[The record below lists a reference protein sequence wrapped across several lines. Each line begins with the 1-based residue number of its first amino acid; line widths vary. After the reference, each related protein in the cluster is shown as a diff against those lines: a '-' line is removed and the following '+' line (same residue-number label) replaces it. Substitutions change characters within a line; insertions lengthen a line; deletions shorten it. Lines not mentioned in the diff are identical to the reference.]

1 MSAKRAATT
10 ELNHDNWD
18 QDDPDE
24 HEEMGTFK
32 PASKE
37 AIEKR
42 VIRTAKRRNQNTS
55 EGVKQGVFSG
65 FGGFSKAQPSSFDF
79 LANLTNGSKPVNG
92 SALSKTDTAVSS
104 SGSNNTLATSSPSG
118 SLFTLPVSSSS
129 SKTLFNPTSQSSS
142 LFGGSV
148 PTSSS
153 SLFTASKAD
162 STVGNFSFKSQSTK
176 LSDTTKTESTSVVSS
191 TMFGIPPNN
200 TEAKKSLFSTAPI
213 SSPFK
218 AQTVSK
224 PNTIISNSS
233 ITSKMENKSTDD
245 KSEESD
251 KKIRYYTKLKGLN
264 ESVSDWIKQHVEKTP
279 LCILSPIFKDYEKHL
294 KEIQAEYQGPDSN
307 DATKKHSESNTTI
320 GDSKA
325 EQNTMRSS
333 PFTGSSSLFS
343 NSNLKTNSTSPFSTQ
358 SSPNSFGEKG
368 INSVSSASSP
378 PKTQGFTFGLNSS
391 PQSSTLM
398 PNSTASTPFSF
409 GVGKPFSISN
419 FNAAKPTEE
428 EKNEDADDEPPKVE
442 YTPVVEKDSVYEK
455 KCKIFVKK
463 DGNFADR
470 GVGTLYIKKIEES
483 GKYQLLVRANTNLG
497 NVMLNLILA
506 SAIPTQRMGKNN
518 VMMVCIPTPDA
529 KPPPTSILIR
539 VKTSE
544 EADELLET
552 LNKYKM

>member
-1 MSAKRAATT
+1 MSAKRQATT
-10 ELNHDNWD
+10 ELNHENWD

-42 VIRTAKRRNQNTS
+42 VIRTAKRRNQNPS
-55 EGVKQGVFSG
+55 DGAKQGVFSG

-92 SALSKTDTAVSS
+92 STSSKTDTAVSS
-104 SGSNNTLATSSPSG
+104 SGSNSLATSRPSG
-118 SLFTLPVSSSS
+118 GLFTLPVSSSS
-129 SKTLFNPTSQSSS
+129 SKALFNATSQSSS

-162 STVGNFSFKSQSTK
+162 STVGNFSFKPQSTK
-176 LSDTTKTESTSVVSS
+176 SIDTTKTDSTSVVSS
-191 TMFGIPPNN
+191 TMFGIPHNN

-218 AQTVSK
+218 VQTVSS
-224 PNTIISNSS
+224 PNTITPNSS
-233 ITSKMENKSTDD
+233 ITSKTENKSTED

-251 KKIRYYTKLKGLN
+251 KKMRYYTKLKGLN

-307 DATKKHSESNTTI
+307 DATNKHSETTSI
-320 GDSKA
+320 IVGSKA
-325 EQNTMRSS
+325 EPTAMKSS

-343 NSNLKTNSTSPFSTQ
+343 SSNLKTNTTSPFSTQ

-378 PKTQGFTFGLNSS
+378 PKTQGFSFGINSS
-391 PQSSTLM
+391 PQSSTIM
-398 PNSTASTPFSF
+398 TNSTASTSFSF

-419 FNAAKPTEE
+419 FSAPKSTEE
-428 EKNEDADDEPPKVE
+428 EKNKEADDEPPKVE

-483 GKYQLLVRANTNLG
+483 EKYQLLVRANTNLG
-497 NVMLNLILA
+497 NVILNLILA
-506 SAIPTQRMGKNN
+506 TAIPTQRMGKNN

>member
-1 MSAKRAATT
+1 MSAKRSATT
-10 ELNHDNWD
+10 ELNHENWD

-42 VIRTAKRRNQNTS
+42 VIRTAKRRSQNPS
-55 EGVKQGVFSG
+55 EGAKQGVFSG

-92 SALSKTDTAVSS
+92 STSKTDTAVSS
-104 SGSNNTLATSSPSG
+104 SGSNSSLPTGSPSG
-118 SLFTLPVSSSS
+118 GLFTLPVSSSS
-129 SKTLFNPTSQSSS
+129 SKTLFSPTSQSSS

-148 PTSSS
+148 SASSS

-162 STVGNFSFKSQSTK
+162 STVGNFSFKPQSTK
-176 LSDTTKTESTSVVSS
+176 SSDTPKTESVSVVSS
-191 TMFGIPPNN
+191 TMFGIPANN

-218 AQTVSK
+218 AQTVSS
-224 PNTIISNSS
+224 PNITANSS
-233 ITSKMENKSTDD
+233 SASNTESKSTED

-251 KKIRYYTKLKGLN
+251 KKMRYYTKLKGLN

-294 KEIQAEYQGPDSN
+294 KEIQEEYQGSDSS
-307 DATKKHSESNTTI
+307 DVTKKHSETNSKTV
-320 GDSKA
+320 DSKA
-325 EQNTMRSS
+325 EQPATKSS

-343 NSNLKTNSTSPFSTQ
+343 SSNLQKANSTSPFSTQ

-368 INSVSSASSP
+368 INIASSASSP
-378 PKTQGFTFGLNSS
+378 PKSQGFSFGNNSS
-391 PQSSTLM
+391 PQSSSLM
-398 PNSTASTPFSF
+398 TNSTTTTPFSF
-409 GVGKPFSISN
+409 GAGKPFSISN
-419 FNAAKPTEE
+419 FNAPKSTEE

-518 VMMVCIPTPDA
+518 VMMVCIPTPDT
-529 KPPPTSILIR
+529 KPPPTSVLIR

>member
-1 MSAKRAATT
+1 MSAKRQATT
-10 ELNHDNWD
+10 ELNHENWD

-42 VIRTAKRRNQNTS
+42 VIRTAKRRNQNPS
-55 EGVKQGVFSG
+55 DGAKQGVFSG

-92 SALSKTDTAVSS
+92 STSSKTDTAVSS
-104 SGSNNTLATSSPSG
+104 SGSNSLATSRPSG
-118 SLFTLPVSSSS
+118 GLFTLPVSSSS
-129 SKTLFNPTSQSSS
+129 T
-142 LFGGSV
+142 
-148 PTSSS
+148 
-153 SLFTASKAD
+153 
-162 STVGNFSFKSQSTK
+162 
-176 LSDTTKTESTSVVSS
+176 
-191 TMFGIPPNN
+191 
-200 TEAKKSLFSTAPI
+200 PI

-218 AQTVSK
+218 VQTVSS
-224 PNTIISNSS
+224 PNTITPNSS
-233 ITSKMENKSTDD
+233 ITSKTENKSTED

-251 KKIRYYTKLKGLN
+251 KKMRYYTKLKGLN

-307 DATKKHSESNTTI
+307 DATNKHSETTSI
-320 GDSKA
+320 IVGSKA
-325 EQNTMRSS
+325 EPTAMKSS

-343 NSNLKTNSTSPFSTQ
+343 SSNLKTNTTSPFSTQ

-378 PKTQGFTFGLNSS
+378 PKTQGFSFGINSS
-391 PQSSTLM
+391 PQSSTIM
-398 PNSTASTPFSF
+398 TNSTASTSFSF

-419 FNAAKPTEE
+419 FSAPKSTEE
-428 EKNEDADDEPPKVE
+428 EKNKEADDEPPKVE

-483 GKYQLLVRANTNLG
+483 EKYQLLVRANTNLG
-497 NVMLNLILA
+497 NVILNLILA
-506 SAIPTQRMGKNN
+506 TAIPTQRMGKNN

>member
-32 PASKE
+32 PAAKE

-42 VIRTAKRRNQNTS
+42 VIRTAKRRNQNPS

-92 SALSKTDTAVSS
+92 SASSKTDTAVSS
-104 SGSNNTLATSSPSG
+104 SGSNSSLATSSPSG
-118 SLFTLPVSSSS
+118 GLFTLPVSSSS
-129 SKTLFNPTSQSSS
+129 T
-142 LFGGSV
+142 
-148 PTSSS
+148 
-153 SLFTASKAD
+153 
-162 STVGNFSFKSQSTK
+162 
-176 LSDTTKTESTSVVSS
+176 
-191 TMFGIPPNN
+191 
-200 TEAKKSLFSTAPI
+200 PI

-218 AQTVSK
+218 AQTVSS
-224 PNTIISNSS
+224 PNTITPNSS
-233 ITSKMENKSTDD
+233 ITSKMENKSTED

-251 KKIRYYTKLKGLN
+251 KKMRYYTKLKGLN

-307 DATKKHSESNTTI
+307 DATKKHSETNTLI
-320 GDSKA
+320 VDSKP
-325 EQNTMRSS
+325 EQTTVRSS
-333 PFTGSSSLFS
+333 PFTGASSVFS
-343 NSNLKTNSTSPFSTQ
+343 NSNLKTVSISPFSTQ
-358 SSPNSFGEKG
+358 SSPNSYGEKG
-368 INSVSSASSP
+368 MNSVRSPSSP
-378 PKTQGFTFGLNSS
+378 PKTQGFSFGINSS

-398 PNSTASTPFSF
+398 TNSTASTPFSF

-419 FNAAKPTEE
+419 FNAPKSTEQ

-497 NVMLNLILA
+497 NVMVNLILA

-529 KPPPTSILIR
+529 KPPPISILIR

-544 EADELLET
+544 EANELLET